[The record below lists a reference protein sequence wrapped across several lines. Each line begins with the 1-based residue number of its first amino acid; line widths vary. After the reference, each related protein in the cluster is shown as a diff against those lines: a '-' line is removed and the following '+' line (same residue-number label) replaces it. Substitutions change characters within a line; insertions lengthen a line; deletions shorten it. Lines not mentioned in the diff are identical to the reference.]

1 MREFD
6 RIARLIG
13 EDALQTLSKAKV
25 AVIGVGGVGSFAAE
39 GLVRSG
45 IGSITLM
52 DSDFID
58 VTNINRQLHA
68 TTKTV
73 GKSKVQVMKERLLSI
88 NPDCDIEAMHVRYS
102 CDADFDVSVY
112 DYVLDCIDSIQDK
125 VELIVNC
132 KHAGVK
138 IISCMGAG
146 NRLNPTSF
154 RVMDIYSTKNDPL
167 AKVMRSRLRKHRVDE
182 LTVVCS
188 TEEPK
193 KLLVGEDEQM
203 KRIPG
208 SAVFTTSVAGMI
220 MAAHVVNNIAGL
232 AE

>member
-1 MREFD
+1 MQKFD

-13 EDALQTLSKAKV
+13 EDAMQTLSEASV

-45 IGSITLM
+45 VGSITLV
-52 DSDFID
+52 DSDFIEI
-58 VTNINRQLHA
+58 TNVNRQLHA
-68 TTKTV
+68 TIETV

-88 NPDCDIEAMHVRYS
+88 NPNCDIDAVHMRYS

-125 VELIVNC
+125 VELIVCC
-132 KHAGVK
+132 KLAGVR

-146 NRLNPTSF
+146 NRLDPTSF

-167 AKVMRSRLRKHRVDE
+167 AKVMRSRLRKRQIEE

-193 KLLVGEDEQM
+193 RLLVGEDEQM

-220 MAAHVVNNIAGL
+220 MAAYVVNNIA
-232 AE
+232 AHVE